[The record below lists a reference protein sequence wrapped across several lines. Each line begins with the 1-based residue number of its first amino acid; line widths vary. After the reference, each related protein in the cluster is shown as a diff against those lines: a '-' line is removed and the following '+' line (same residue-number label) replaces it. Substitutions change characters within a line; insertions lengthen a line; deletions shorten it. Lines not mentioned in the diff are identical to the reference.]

1 MRPTSAASAD
11 KALSL
16 LLNASRRG
24 LPFPLVL
31 TDFHMPHRDG
41 LDLVRSITESPDLK
55 STAIVMLT
63 SGESRKDAERRK
75 SLGVVNC
82 LFKPI
87 RIEELRAAII
97 RALASRSGEVPQ
109 RSDAAAAGEPGS
121 EPHSSRAARIL
132 LAEDNPVNQRV
143 ACRVLEKQGHQ
154 VVIANNG
161 REALDALEREQ
172 FDLVLMDVQMP
183 EMDGL
188 EATAILRERERETG
202 RHLTVVAMTA
212 HAMTGDRERCLS
224 SGMDDYISK
233 PIHAEQLLNLVRR
246 LAPPGLDSVQA
257 V

>member
-1 MRPTSAASAD
+1 MRPTAAASPD
-11 KALSL
+11 KALCL
-16 LLNASRRG
+16 LESASRRG
-24 LPFPLVL
+24 LPFALVL
-31 TDFHMPHRDG
+31 TDFHMAHMDG
-41 LDLVRSITESPDLK
+41 LDLVRSITESPELK
-55 STAIVMLT
+55 NTGIVMLT

-82 LFKPI
+82 LPKPI

-97 RALASRSGEVPQ
+97 RALAMRSGAVPK
-109 RSDAAAAGEPGS
+109 RSDAAAAHEPGS
-121 EPHSSRAARIL
+121 EPHSTRPARIL

-188 EATAILRERERETG
+188 EATAILRERERKTG
-202 RHLTVVAMTA
+202 THLTVVAMTA

-246 LAPPGLDSVQA
+246 LAPPGLDSVPA